1 MIWIRM
7 KKLAVN
13 FASLLL
19 LLATFNACTEDN
31 LLGSSIQPDSD
42 IISIYVDTIGVQ
54 SGTVF
59 QDGLYLRNSLA
70 VLGKFTDPTYG
81 DVRSDFMTQLY
92 CPYNFEFPND
102 VSVIDSG
109 FLHLYYTSWYG
120 DSIESHHINVWE
132 LDKQRLDATPSYNST
147 LNPADFTTM
156 SKLLASGTFAP
167 ADFKSTDSVK
177 KLSTYQREIRIP
189 LNSELSR
196 QFLRDNLNSNTKW
209 NFATPK
215 AFADYFKGIYVTT
228 DQGDGSLFYIDHV
241 EMEMCYDT
249 WLYSNT
255 SKKLSRDSLVV
266 GGAYFPMT
274 KEIRQVNRVAHT
286 NLKRLVPVSPS
297 DTINYVYAPGGMFT
311 KVTIPEL
318 IFNKGTGKLSGTT
331 INSLKL
337 AVSATQLTDDW
348 KYTMAPPAAMLL
360 IDVAKVDSFFRG
372 FSLSDGSYSFVAKF
386 DAKKDNYVF
395 DLSYYAQKMI
405 RSKDGVESSFR
416 PFTEMLLIPVSI
428 VLNKD
433 GDKLRTEHVIT
444 PAAVK
449 ICGGNHPDNP
459 MRLQV
464 VYSKK

>member
-1 MIWIRM
+1 M

-13 FASLLL
+13 FASMLL

-31 LLGSSIQPDSD
+31 LLGSSIQPGSD
-42 IISIYVDTIGVQ
+42 VISIYVDTIGVQ
-54 SGTVF
+54 SETIF
-59 QDGLYLRNSLA
+59 RDSLYFRNSLA

-92 CPYNFEFPND
+92 CPYDFEFPND

-109 FLHLYYTSWYG
+109 FLHLYYTSWFG
-120 DSIESHHINVWE
+120 DSTESHHINVWE

-147 LNPADFTTM
+147 QNPADFTTM

-167 ADFKSTDSVK
+167 ADFMHSDSVK
-177 KLSTYQREIRIP
+177 MLSSYQREIRIP
-189 LNSELSR
+189 LNSELCR
-196 QFLRDNLNSNTKW
+196 RFLADNLNSNTKW
-209 NFATPK
+209 NFATPN
-215 AFADYFKGIYVTT
+215 AFANYFKGIYVTT
-228 DQGDGSLFYIDHV
+228 DQGDGSLFYINHV

-249 WLYSNT
+249 YLFSNA
-255 SKKLSRDSLVV
+255 SNLQRRDSLVV

-274 KEIRQVNRVAHT
+274 KEIRQVNRVAHK
-286 NLKRLVPVSPS
+286 NLKRLVSVNPS
-297 DTINYVYAPGGMFT
+297 DSINYVYAPGGMFT
-311 KVTIPEL
+311 KVTLPESV
-318 IFNKGTGKLSGTT
+318 FNRGTGQLSGAN

-337 AVSATQLTDDW
+337 AINATQLTDDW
-348 KYTMAPPAAMLL
+348 KYAMNPPEAMLL
-360 IDVAKVDSFFRG
+360 IDVAKADSFFKG
-372 FSLSDGSYSFVAKF
+372 FSLSDGLYSFVAKF
-386 DAKKDNYVF
+386 DSDQDNYVF

-405 RSKDGVESSFR
+405 RSKDGVATSFR

-428 VLNKD
+428 VLNED

-449 ICGGNHPDNP
+449 ICGGNHLDNP